1 MSINE
6 FYEWCEYY
14 SKDPFIADRLE
25 IQLATICT
33 MIGSFGK
40 SKMKHSDFM
49 VRKPEKQI
57 LSKDDYLKQL
67 KTAFKGL

>member
-1 MSINE
+1 MSYRE
-6 FYEWCEYY
+6 LYEWANYY
-14 SKDPFIADRLE
+14 GDEPFIADRLE

-49 VRKPEKQI
+49 IRKQQENK
-57 LSKDDYLKQL
+57 
-67 KTAFKGL
+67 KTLESDLMAFFGWKLI